1 MDNSQLLSTH
11 PSDLVSRFPKRTP
24 SSSAEPGPQ
33 SKPRQ
38 MRPTSAIPTHY
49 YVVFAIYEPFLTT
62 LGFLG
67 TLLDPKGTHDY
78 QAPWPTYLPSC
89 QLLAQLLITCSGSPP
104 DDFPLATKLTI
115 TQLGHVCA
123 LLGLLNVW
131 LLSSA
136 RAHLSLQPALQEKIV
151 SALLTPLLIG
161 DFFHIYLTLWALGDQ
176 RWEIQ
181 NWSPMLIITV
191 FFGLTLLVPRVM
203 WQLGIARYVDSRDGH
218 NQKS

>member
-1 MDNSQLLSTH
+1 
-11 PSDLVSRFPKRTP
+11 
-24 SSSAEPGPQ
+24 
-33 SKPRQ
+33 

-49 YVVFAIYEPFLTT
+49 YAVFAIYEPFLTT

-67 TLLDPKGTHDY
+67 ALLDPKGTHDY
-78 QAPWPTYLPSC
+78 QAPWPN
-89 QLLAQLLITCSGSPP
+89 SPP

-136 RAHLSLQPALQEKIV
+136 RIHLSLQPALQEKIV

-161 DFFHIYLTLWALGDQ
+161 DFLHIYFTLWALGDQ
-176 RWEIQ
+176 RWQFQ
-181 NWSPMLIITV
+181 NWSPMLIITIV
-191 FFGLTLLVPRVM
+191 LGLTLLVPRVM
-203 WQLGIARYVDSRDGH
+203 WQLGIARYVDSRDGP
-218 NQKS
+218 NPKS